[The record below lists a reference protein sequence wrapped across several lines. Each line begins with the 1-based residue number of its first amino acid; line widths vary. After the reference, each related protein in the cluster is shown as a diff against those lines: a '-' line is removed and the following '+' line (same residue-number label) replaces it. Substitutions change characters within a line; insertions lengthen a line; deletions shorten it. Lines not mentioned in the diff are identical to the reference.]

1 MAGLMKRGKT
11 YYAVYRV
18 AGKER
23 RRSLETGSCQIAK
36 ERLRKIESSLAQGG
50 EDDLPTRTRIDE
62 IVEAYVVHIRNTKTP
77 SGAKIDTWYLR
88 SIFGAITPSLETDKQ
103 GRGRKKRPE
112 KDPKQVPPLE
122 ITHIEQLT
130 TTAISEFIS
139 NKVLRQG
146 IAPKTA
152 NRYREILMR
161 LVSWAASQRGVHMP
175 GDRNPARK
183 VERYRERASQIR
195 FLTLRQI
202 DEQLELL
209 KDDVQLQ
216 TMVAVYIYAGLRR
229 EEALWL
235 TMDDVDLNAGKY
247 GMIRIQAK
255 TVAKESWQPKTK
267 VNRVVPVS
275 SALLPYL

>member
-1 MAGLMKRGKT
+1 VAAPCRIQWPRYAEFGGLLVPK
-11 YYAVYRV
+11 YA
-18 AGKER
+18 
-23 RRSLETGSCQIAK
+23 
-36 ERLRKIESSLAQGG
+36 
-50 EDDLPTRTRIDE
+50 
-62 IVEAYVVHIRNTKTP
+62 
-77 SGAKIDTWYLR
+77 
-88 SIFGAITPSLETDKQ
+88 
-103 GRGRKKRPE
+103 
-112 KDPKQVPPLE
+112 
-122 ITHIEQLT
+122 HIEQLT
-130 TTAISEFIS
+130 TAAISEFIS
-139 NKVLRQG
+139 NKILRQG

-216 TMVAVYIYAGLRR
+216 TMVALYIYAGLRR

-235 TMDDVDLNAGKY
+235 VFAEDDDMVQTLVPDT
-247 GMIRIQAK
+247 
-255 TVAKESWQPKTK
+255 TVKS
-267 VNRVVPVS
+267 
-275 SALLPYL
+275 L